1 MLFEDLETAGWKR
14 IFFVLS
20 CDSLSTSQLELLSS
34 LCAMHL
40 IFINSV
46 SGLFIS
52 AKPHKEDKR
61 LLGATS
67 GQVNLLCIFSPN

>member
-1 MLFEDLETAGWKR
+1 
-14 IFFVLS
+14 
-20 CDSLSTSQLELLSS
+20 
-34 LCAMHL
+34 MHL